1 MHPGAPKKK
10 KTGITSFS
18 VDVLGLTVPD
28 GSYCQLI
35 LIILHA
41 SYDAVNGN
49 RNIP

>member
-1 MHPGAPKKK
+1 MHPGAPKK

-41 SYDAVNGN
+41 S
-49 RNIP
+49 